1 MDTHAR
7 TCTHTYHD
15 VSLMTGNTTDFG
27 TALLL
32 QGQCYTEGTQ
42 YNIVQGRE
50 TEDNTAAAVSLK
62 GAEQITVL
70 Q

>member
-1 MDTHAR
+1 MRQMFCIKLTIVGCVIAKLCVLLMKFRSIEFMDTHAR

-32 QGQCYTEGTQ
+32 
-42 YNIVQGRE
+42 
-50 TEDNTAAAVSLK
+50 
-62 GAEQITVL
+62 
-70 Q
+70 